1 MPIDATNNITV
12 RSSGDTF
19 GSSTADE
26 IQRTTVDANNSILFP
41 NKIPNPLH
49 NYNSFNTIFTLACL
63 TPEEINFPYRL
74 RVKSPTVTI
83 LRSGG
88 SGVSKLSTLYDLDF
102 DGGGSNWS
110 TKCG

>member
-1 MPIDATNNITV
+1 MPTDTRNNIQV
-12 RSSGDTF
+12 RSSDDTF
-19 GSSTADE
+19 GSSTADD
-26 IQRTTVDANNSILFP
+26 IQRSTYDANNTVLFP

-63 TPEEINFPYRL
+63 TPEELNFPYRL

-88 SGVSKLSTLYDLDF
+88 SGTSKYKTLYDLDF
-102 DGGGSNWS
+102 NGGGVN
-110 TKCG
+110 TRIARE